1 MPKGEARMSV
11 SNSQVA
17 SHTVSPLTL
26 SHTLLSLA
34 EDADRAGLSRSAAR
48 LLRLAHTVCA
58 ERPRPILAAE

>member
-1 MPKGEARMSV
+1 MSV
-11 SNSQVA
+11 SNSTLA
-17 SHTVSPLTL
+17 AHTVSPLTL

-58 ERPRPILAAE
+58 ERPVAPMLAAE